1 MGLFGNRAARAA
13 RKAEA
18 AQAAAADSTE
28 PGRTL
33 SRRERREQSKVAK
46 AQISALKAQEN
57 ASAKLAAKAA
67 KDKFSV
73 AAVKKYLGVA
83 RVLIPVLAPLAYRGA
98 TFLRGQLDTRRAR
111 QLGVGVEQ
119 LGDYSGH
126 GGRLSARIASA
137 ENSAGEV
144 LKASATD
151 AETAEFTK
159 ATRGRLASL
168 STAIQAAEQMPA
180 ARRKIAHNSIAG
192 ELSGIEADL
201 LARLGVE

>member
-18 AQAAAADSTE
+18 AQAAAVDSADS
-28 PGRTL
+28 GRTP
-33 SRRERREQSKVAK
+33 SRRERRERSKVAK

-57 ASAKLAAKAA
+57 VSVKLAEKAA

-98 TFLRGQLDTRRAR
+98 TFLRGQLDNRRAR

-119 LGDYSGH
+119 LDDYSGH

-137 ENSAGEV
+137 ENSATEV
-144 LKASATD
+144 LKANATD
-151 AETAEFTK
+151 TETAEFAD
-159 ATRGRLASL
+159 ATRARLASL
-168 STAIQAAEQMPA
+168 STAVQAAEQMPA
-180 ARRKIAHNSIAG
+180 ARRKTAHNSIAA